1 MSFNEQNTIEDAIRD
16 MLCKNYKAEAAR
28 IKEKLEDPP
37 YGSSLSLHPSS
48 LSSSS
53 SPFPPWKFI
62 RGEDLI
68 LYGKQPQDVFV
79 DTWLKD
85 ALCRLNKPLEVNPD
99 LADEVIHRI
108 RGVLLEANY
117 SGLIRANEIFQDWLL
132 GKMSMPLG
140 KDGEHITINL
150 IDFVDLAKNHYVI
163 SQQVQ
168 FTGNRDAYFDLVLY
182 VNGLPLVVGEVKT
195 PVRDAISWQDGAAD
209 FLGGQKHYWE
219 NQKAFFVPNLLCF
232 ASEGKTFYHG
242 PVGAR
247 FKNWAHWYNTE
258 ERDKIP
264 QDMRTVLKSAEN
276 LLNPRTLLEI
286 LQSFVVYSTFNQG
299 KGKPSYKMK
308 ILPRYPQYE
317 AAKAIVERVKTQD
330 ARQGL
335 IWHFQGSGKSLLMLF
350 AAQMLKVDP
359 ELKNPTVIVVVD
371 RVDLDT
377 QINGVFNNAAVKNVT
392 PLKSCKALA
401 KEIEQDS
408 RQILITTIF
417 KFDEIE
423 IDENNP
429 DGLNSRENII
439 VLVDEAHRTQ
449 EGCLA
454 EKMRWA
460 LPNAFFFGL
469 TGTPVSGLERNT
481 FKLFGA
487 PNDPGRYL
495 NRYSYKQSIR
505 DEATLPVK
513 FEPRLVELRIDRETI
528 DKEFEELARENN
540 LDKTEKAYVSQKAG
554 KLAHLLK
561 APKRITAIA
570 DDISEHFQK
579 HVDPKQLKGM
589 VVVYDREAVVQ
600 MYYLLSDRLGKDAV
614 EAVMNIS
621 QGTVESKD
629 EGVRIKDEGVR
640 IKDEGVR
647 IKEVGKEG
655 RVKSEDGNEGKQK
668 RIASDWLK
676 WTKLKLPVQ
685 KEDFKRWQGI
695 DATPEVQEALLDRY
709 KDPSDPLKIIVVTAK
724 LLTGFDAPIC
734 YCMYLDKPLRD
745 HTLLQAMCRTNRI
758 YSDTKK
764 YGLIIDYLGVF
775 ENVAKALDY
784 DPKEIEGVIESVEA
798 FKKLFSEAL
807 QKCLDYFPG
816 INRKIEGYEGLIVA
830 QDCLK
835 GNEKK
840 DAFAA
845 QFNLLKRF
853 WEAITPDPFLMP
865 FRKDYRWLAQVYES
879 VKPVGGV
886 GSLLW
891 ESLGPET
898 IKIIHENTEIARIR
912 DDIDELVMDAESV
925 FELTEEERKNKAK
938 KLNLSLMARIRSK
951 KDPRFEE
958 LGKRLERLKDKYEA
972 GVLSSIEW
980 LKDLLDAARDMVRLE
995 NETKEDVI
1003 PDDKQALT
1011 EIFLEVKS
1019 VTTPQIIA
1027 SVVEDIDKIVRATR
1041 FDGWQNTH
1049 AGQKEIQKVLR
1060 QTLFKYKLH
1069 KEQELFEK
1077 AYGYIREHY

>member
-1 MSFNEQNTIEDAIRD
+1 MSFNEMNTIENALRD
-16 MLCKNYKAEAAR
+16 HLVGKPVTAQTGMVAEETAEYIAGNR
-28 IKEKLEDPP
+28 DLK
-37 YGSSLSLHPSS
+37 
-48 LSSSS
+48 
-53 SPFPPWKFI
+53 WKYVH
-62 RGEDLI
+62 GENLV

-85 ALCRLNKPLEVNPD
+85 ALCRLNKQLAANPD
-99 LADEVIHRI
+99 LADEVIHRL
-108 RGVLLEANY
+108 RGVLLEAGY

-132 GKMSMPLG
+132 GRISMPLG
-140 KDGEHITINL
+140 KDGEHITIHL
-150 IDFVDLAKNHYVI
+150 LDFDTPQNNHFVV

-168 FTGNRDAYFDLVLY
+168 FTGTRDCYFDLVLY

-232 ASEGKTFYHG
+232 ASEGKTFYYG
-242 PVGAR
+242 AIGAR
-247 FKNWAHWYNTE
+247 FKNWAPWHSTE
-258 ERDKIP
+258 DREEIP
-264 QDMRTVLKSAEN
+264 QDMRTVLKSAER
-276 LLNPRTLLEI
+276 LLHPKTLLEI
-286 LQSFVVYSTFNQG
+286 LQSFVVFSTVKQG
-299 KGKPSYKMK
+299 KGKPSFKIK

-350 AAQMLKVDP
+350 AAQMLKADLN
-359 ELKNPTVIVVVD
+359 LKNPTVVVVVD
-371 RVDLDT
+371 RVDLDS
-377 QINGVFNNAAVKNVT
+377 QINSVFNNAAVKNVT
-392 PLKSCKALA
+392 PVKSCKALA
-401 KEIEQDS
+401 QELKQDS
-408 RQILITTIF
+408 RQILITTVF
-417 KFDEIE
+417 KFDEVE
-423 IDENNP
+423 IDEHQT
-429 DGLNSRENII
+429 DGLNPRDNII

-449 EGCLA
+449 EGSLG

-469 TGTPVSGLERNT
+469 TGTPISGLERNT

-528 DKEFEELARENN
+528 DKEFEELAEQNN
-540 LDKTEKAYVSQKAG
+540 LSEEEKTFISQKAG

-570 DDISEHFQK
+570 DDISDHFK
-579 HVDPKQLKGM
+579 THVVPKQFKGM
-589 VVVYDREAVVQ
+589 VVVYDRDAVVQ
-600 MYYLLSDRLGKDAV
+600 MYYLLCERLGKDAV
-614 EAVMNIS
+614 EVVMNIS
-621 QGTVESKD
+621 QGTIEEETD
-629 EGVRIKDEGVR
+629 EN
-640 IKDEGVR
+640 
-647 IKEVGKEG
+647 GKP
-655 RVKSEDGNEGKQK
+655 KK
-668 RIASDWLK
+668 IASDWLK
-676 WTKLKLPVQ
+676 WQKLDLPVE
-685 KEDFKRWQGI
+685 KDDFKRWQGI
-695 DATPEVQEALLDRY
+695 DASPEVQEQLLDRY
-709 KDPSDPLKIIVVTAK
+709 RDASDPLKVIVVTAK

-745 HTLLQAMCRTNRI
+745 HTLLQAMCRTNRL

-764 YGLIIDYLGVF
+764 HGLIIDYLGVF

-784 DPKEIEGVIESVEA
+784 DPKEIEGVVESVEA
-798 FKKLFSEAL
+798 FKKLFPEAIG
-807 QKCLDYFPG
+807 KCLEYFPG
-816 INRKIEGYEGLIVA
+816 VDRTVEGYEGLIAA
-830 QDCLK
+830 QDCLV

-845 QFNLLKRF
+845 QFNVLKRF
-853 WEAITPDPFLMP
+853 WEAITPDPYLNS

-879 VKPVGGV
+879 IKPVGGL

-898 IKIIHENTEIARIR
+898 IKLIHEHTEIDRIR

-925 FELTEEERKNKAK
+925 FELTEEEKKKKAK
-938 KLNLSLMARIRSK
+938 KLNLSLMAKVRSK
-951 KDPRFEE
+951 NDPRFEE
-958 LGKRLERLKDKYEA
+958 LGQRLERLKDKYEA
-972 GVLSSIEW
+972 GVLSSLDW
-980 LKDLLDAARDMVRLE
+980 LKELLDAARDMVRLE
-995 NETKEDVI
+995 NETHEEVI

-1011 EIFLEVKS
+1011 EIFLELRNG
-1019 VTTPQIIA
+1019 TTPQIIA
-1027 SVVEDIDKIVRATR
+1027 NVVEDIDKIVRATR
-1041 FDGWQNTH
+1041 FDGWQSTH

>member
-1 MSFNEQNTIEDAIRD
+1 MSFNEMNTIENALRD
-16 MLCKNYKAEAAR
+16 HLVGKPVTAQTGMVAEETAEYIAGNR
-28 IKEKLEDPP
+28 DLK
-37 YGSSLSLHPSS
+37 
-48 LSSSS
+48 
-53 SPFPPWKFI
+53 WKYVH
-62 RGEDLI
+62 GENLV

-79 DTWLKD
+79 DTWLKET
-85 ALCRLNKPLEVNPD
+85 LCRLNKPLAANPD
-99 LADEVIHRI
+99 LADEVIHRM
-108 RGVLLEANY
+108 RGVLLEAGY

-132 GKMSMPLG
+132 GRVSMPLG
-140 KDGEHITINL
+140 KDGEHITIHL
-150 IDFVDLAKNHYVI
+150 IDFDTPQNNHFVV

-168 FTGNRDAYFDLVLY
+168 FTGTRDCYFDLVLY

-232 ASEGKTFYHG
+232 ASEGKTFYYG
-242 PVGAR
+242 AIGAR
-247 FKNWAHWYNTE
+247 FKNWAPWHSTE
-258 ERDKIP
+258 EREEIP
-264 QDMRTVLKSAEN
+264 QDMRTVLKSAER
-276 LLNPRTLLEI
+276 LLHPKTLLEI
-286 LQSFVVYSTFNQG
+286 LQSFVVFSTVKQG
-299 KGKPSYKMK
+299 EGKPSFKIK

-350 AAQMLKVDP
+350 AAQMLKADP
-359 ELKNPTVIVVVD
+359 DLKNPTVVVVVD
-371 RVDLDT
+371 RVDLDS
-377 QINGVFNNAAVKNVT
+377 QINSVFNNASTKNVT
-392 PLKSCKALA
+392 PVKSCKALA
-401 KEIEQDS
+401 QELKQDS
-408 RQILITTIF
+408 RQILITTVF
-417 KFDEIE
+417 KFDEVE
-423 IDENNP
+423 IDEHNT
-429 DGLNSRENII
+429 DGLNPRDNII

-449 EGCLA
+449 EGSLG

-469 TGTPVSGLERNT
+469 TGTPISGLERNT

-528 DKEFEELARENN
+528 DQGFDELAEQNN
-540 LDKTEKAYVSQKAG
+540 LNEEEKAFISQKAG

-570 DDISEHFQK
+570 DDITNHYQS
-579 HVDPKQLKGM
+579 HVAPKQFKGM
-589 VVVYDREAVVQ
+589 VVVYDREAVVR
-600 MYYLLSDRLGKDAV
+600 MYYLLCEQLGKDAV
-614 EAVMNIS
+614 EVVMNIS
-621 QGTVESKD
+621 QGTIEKETD
-629 EGVRIKDEGVR
+629 EN
-640 IKDEGVR
+640 
-647 IKEVGKEG
+647 GKP
-655 RVKSEDGNEGKQK
+655 KK
-668 RIASDWLK
+668 IAPDWLK
-676 WTKLKLPVQ
+676 WQKLGLPIE
-685 KEDFKRWQGI
+685 KGDFKRWQGI
-695 DATPEVQEALLDRY
+695 DASPEAQEQLLDRY
-709 KDPSDPLKIIVVTAK
+709 RDATDPLKVIIVTAK

-734 YCMYLDKPLRD
+734 YCMYLDKPLKD
-745 HTLLQAMCRTNRI
+745 HTLLQAMCRTNRL

-764 YGLIIDYLGVF
+764 HGLIIDYLGVF

-784 DPKEIEGVIESVEA
+784 DPKEIEGVVESVEA
-798 FKKLFSEAL
+798 FKKLFPEAIG
-807 QKCLDYFPG
+807 KCLEYFPG
-816 INRKIEGYEGLIVA
+816 VDRTVEGYEGLIAA
-830 QDCLK
+830 QDCLV

-845 QFNLLKRF
+845 QFNVLKRF
-853 WEAITPDPFLMP
+853 WEAITPDPYLNA

-879 VKPVGGV
+879 IKPVGGL

-898 IKIIHENTEIARIR
+898 IKLIHENTDIDRIR

-925 FELTEEERKNKAK
+925 FELTEEERKKKAK
-938 KLNLSLMARIRSK
+938 KLNISLMAKVRSK
-951 KDPRFEE
+951 NDPRFEE
-958 LGKRLERLKDKYEA
+958 LGQRLERLKDKYEA
-972 GVLSSIEW
+972 GVLSSLDW
-980 LKDLLDAARDMVRLE
+980 LKELLDAARDMVRLE
-995 NETKEDVI
+995 NETHEEVI

-1011 EIFLEVKS
+1011 EIFLELRNG
-1019 VTTPQIIA
+1019 TTPQIIA
-1027 SVVEDIDKIVRATR
+1027 NVVEDIDKIVRVTR
-1041 FDGWQNTH
+1041 FDGWQSTH

>member
-1 MSFNEQNTIEDAIRD
+1 MSFNEMNTIENALRD
-16 MLCKNYKAEAAR
+16 HLVGKPVTAQTGMVAEETAEYIAGNR
-28 IKEKLEDPP
+28 DLK
-37 YGSSLSLHPSS
+37 
-48 LSSSS
+48 
-53 SPFPPWKFI
+53 WKYVH
-62 RGEDLI
+62 GENLV

-85 ALCRLNKPLEVNPD
+85 ALCRLNKPLAANPD
-99 LADEVIHRI
+99 LADEVIHRL
-108 RGVLLEANY
+108 RGVLLEAGY

-132 GKMSMPLG
+132 GRISMPLG
-140 KDGEHITINL
+140 KDGEHITIHL
-150 IDFVDLAKNHYVI
+150 LDFDTPQNNHFVV

-168 FTGNRDAYFDLVLY
+168 FTGTRDCYFDLVLY

-232 ASEGKTFYHG
+232 ASEGKTFYYG
-242 PVGAR
+242 AIGAR
-247 FKNWAHWYNTE
+247 FKNWAPWHSTE
-258 ERDKIP
+258 DREEIP
-264 QDMRTVLKSAEN
+264 QDMRTVLKSAER
-276 LLNPRTLLEI
+276 LLHPKTLLEI
-286 LQSFVVYSTFNQG
+286 LQSFVVFSTVKQG
-299 KGKPSYKMK
+299 EGKPSFKIK

-350 AAQMLKVDP
+350 AAQMLKADP
-359 ELKNPTVIVVVD
+359 DLKNPTVVVVVD
-371 RVDLDT
+371 RVDLDS
-377 QINGVFNNAAVKNVT
+377 QINSVFNNAAVKNVT
-392 PLKSCKALA
+392 PVKSCKALA
-401 KEIEQDS
+401 QELKQDS
-408 RQILITTIF
+408 RQILITTVF
-417 KFDEIE
+417 KFDEVE
-423 IDENNP
+423 IDEHQT
-429 DGLNSRENII
+429 DGLNPRDNII

-449 EGCLA
+449 EGSLG

-469 TGTPVSGLERNT
+469 TGTPISGLERNT

-528 DKEFEELARENN
+528 DKEFEELAEQNN
-540 LDKTEKAYVSQKAG
+540 LSEEEKTFISQKAG

-570 DDISEHFQK
+570 DDISDHFK
-579 HVDPKQLKGM
+579 THVEPKQFKGM
-589 VVVYDREAVVQ
+589 VVVYDRDAVVQ
-600 MYYLLSDRLGKDAV
+600 MYYLLCERLGKDAV
-614 EAVMNIS
+614 EVVMNIS
-621 QGTVESKD
+621 QGTIEEETD
-629 EGVRIKDEGVR
+629 EN
-640 IKDEGVR
+640 
-647 IKEVGKEG
+647 GKP
-655 RVKSEDGNEGKQK
+655 KK
-668 RIASDWLK
+668 IASDWLK
-676 WTKLKLPVQ
+676 WQKLDLPVE
-685 KEDFKRWQGI
+685 KDDFKRWQGI
-695 DATPEVQEALLDRY
+695 DASPEVQEQLLDRY
-709 KDPSDPLKIIVVTAK
+709 RDASDPLKVIVVTAK

-745 HTLLQAMCRTNRI
+745 HTLLQAMCRTNRL

-764 YGLIIDYLGVF
+764 HGLIIDYLGVF

-784 DPKEIEGVIESVEA
+784 DPKEIEGVVESVEA
-798 FKKLFSEAL
+798 FKKLFPEAIG
-807 QKCLDYFPG
+807 KCLEYFPG
-816 INRKIEGYEGLIVA
+816 VDRTVEGYEGLIAA
-830 QDCLK
+830 QDCLV

-845 QFNLLKRF
+845 QFNVLKRF
-853 WEAITPDPFLMP
+853 WEAITPDPYLNA

-879 VKPVGGV
+879 IKPVGGL

-898 IKIIHENTEIARIR
+898 IKLIHEHTEIDRIR

-925 FELTEEERKNKAK
+925 FELTEEEKKKKAK
-938 KLNLSLMARIRSK
+938 KLNLSLMAKVRSK
-951 KDPRFEE
+951 NDPRFEE
-958 LGKRLERLKDKYEA
+958 LGQRLERLKDKYEA
-972 GVLSSIEW
+972 GVLSSLDW
-980 LKDLLDAARDMVRLE
+980 LKELLDAARDMVRLE
-995 NETKEDVI
+995 NETHEEVI

-1011 EIFLEVKS
+1011 EIFLELRNG
-1019 VTTPQIIA
+1019 TTPQIIA
-1027 SVVEDIDKIVRATR
+1027 NVVEDIDKIVRATR
-1041 FDGWQNTH
+1041 FDGWQSTH
-1049 AGQKEIQKVLR
+1049 TGQKEIQKVLR

>member
-1 MSFNEQNTIEDAIRD
+1 MSFNEMNTIENALRD
-16 MLCKNYKAEAAR
+16 HLVGKPVTIQTGMVAEETAEYIAGNR
-28 IKEKLEDPP
+28 DLK
-37 YGSSLSLHPSS
+37 
-48 LSSSS
+48 
-53 SPFPPWKFI
+53 WKYVH
-62 RGEDLI
+62 GENLV

-79 DTWLKD
+79 DTWLKET
-85 ALCRLNKPLEVNPD
+85 LCRLNKPLAANPD
-99 LADEVIHRI
+99 LADEVIHRL
-108 RGVLLEANY
+108 RGVLLEAGY

-132 GKMSMPLG
+132 GRVSMPLG
-140 KDGEHITINL
+140 KDGEHITIHL
-150 IDFVDLAKNHYVI
+150 IDFDTPQNNHFVV

-168 FTGNRDAYFDLVLY
+168 FTGTRDCYFDLVLY

-232 ASEGKTFYHG
+232 ASEGKTFYYG
-242 PVGAR
+242 AIGAR
-247 FKNWAHWYNTE
+247 FKNWAPWHSTE
-258 ERDKIP
+258 EREEIP
-264 QDMRTVLKSAEN
+264 QDMRTVLKSAER
-276 LLNPRTLLEI
+276 LLHPKTLLEI
-286 LQSFVVYSTFNQG
+286 LQSFVVFSTVKQG
-299 KGKPSYKMK
+299 EGKPSFKIK

-350 AAQMLKVDP
+350 AAQMLKADP
-359 ELKNPTVIVVVD
+359 DLKNPTVVVVVD
-371 RVDLDT
+371 RVDLDS
-377 QINGVFNNAAVKNVT
+377 QINSVFNNASTKNVT
-392 PLKSCKALA
+392 PVKSCKALA
-401 KEIEQDS
+401 QELKQDS
-408 RQILITTIF
+408 RQILITTVF
-417 KFDEIE
+417 KFDEVE
-423 IDENNP
+423 IDEHNT
-429 DGLNSRENII
+429 DGLNPRDNII

-449 EGCLA
+449 EGSLG

-469 TGTPVSGLERNT
+469 TGTPISGLERNT

-528 DKEFEELARENN
+528 DQGFDELAEQNN
-540 LDKTEKAYVSQKAG
+540 LNEEEKAFISQKAG

-570 DDISEHFQK
+570 DDITNHYQS
-579 HVDPKQLKGM
+579 HVAPKQFKGM
-589 VVVYDREAVVQ
+589 VVVYDREAVVR
-600 MYYLLSDRLGKDAV
+600 MYYLLCEQLGKDAV
-614 EAVMNIS
+614 EVVMNIS
-621 QGTVESKD
+621 QGTIEKETD
-629 EGVRIKDEGVR
+629 EN
-640 IKDEGVR
+640 
-647 IKEVGKEG
+647 GKP
-655 RVKSEDGNEGKQK
+655 KK
-668 RIASDWLK
+668 IAPDWLK
-676 WTKLKLPVQ
+676 WQKLGLPIE
-685 KEDFKRWQGI
+685 KGDFKRWQGI
-695 DATPEVQEALLDRY
+695 DASPEAQEQLLDRY
-709 KDPSDPLKIIVVTAK
+709 RDATDPLKVIIVTAK

-734 YCMYLDKPLRD
+734 YCMYLDKPLKD
-745 HTLLQAMCRTNRI
+745 HTLLQAMCRTNRL

-764 YGLIIDYLGVF
+764 HGLIIDYLGVF

-784 DPKEIEGVIESVEA
+784 DPKEIEGVVESVEA
-798 FKKLFSEAL
+798 FKKLFPEAIG
-807 QKCLDYFPG
+807 KCLEYFPG
-816 INRKIEGYEGLIVA
+816 VDRTVEGYEGLIAA
-830 QDCLK
+830 QDCLV

-845 QFNLLKRF
+845 QFNVLKRF
-853 WEAITPDPFLMP
+853 WEAITPAPYLNA

-879 VKPVGGV
+879 IKPVGGL

-898 IKIIHENTEIARIR
+898 IKLIHENTDIDRIR

-925 FELTEEERKNKAK
+925 FELTEEERKKKAK
-938 KLNLSLMARIRSK
+938 KLNISLMAKVRSK
-951 KDPRFEE
+951 NDPRFEE
-958 LGKRLERLKDKYEA
+958 LGQRLERLKDKYEA
-972 GVLSSIEW
+972 GVLSSLDW
-980 LKDLLDAARDMVRLE
+980 LKELLDAARDMVRLE
-995 NETKEDVI
+995 NETHEEVI

-1011 EIFLEVKS
+1011 EIFLELRNG
-1019 VTTPQIIA
+1019 TTPQIIA
-1027 SVVEDIDKIVRATR
+1027 NVVEDIDKIVRVTR
-1041 FDGWQNTH
+1041 FDGWQSTH

>member
-1 MSFNEQNTIEDAIRD
+1 MSFNEMNTIENALRD
-16 MLCKNYKAEAAR
+16 HLVGKPVTAQTGMVAEETAEYIASNR
-28 IKEKLEDPP
+28 DLK
-37 YGSSLSLHPSS
+37 
-48 LSSSS
+48 
-53 SPFPPWKFI
+53 WKYVH
-62 RGEDLI
+62 GENLV

-79 DTWLKD
+79 DTWLKET
-85 ALCRLNKPLEVNPD
+85 LCRLNKPLAANPD
-99 LADEVIHRI
+99 LADEVIHRM
-108 RGVLLEANY
+108 RGVLLEAGY

-132 GKMSMPLG
+132 GRVSMPLG
-140 KDGEHITINL
+140 KDGEHITIHL
-150 IDFVDLAKNHYVI
+150 IDFDTPQNNHFVV

-168 FTGNRDAYFDLVLY
+168 FTGTRDCYFDLVLY

-232 ASEGKTFYHG
+232 ASEGKTFYYG
-242 PVGAR
+242 AIGAR
-247 FKNWAHWYNTE
+247 FKNWAPWHSTE
-258 ERDKIP
+258 EREEIP
-264 QDMRTVLKSAEN
+264 QDMRTVLKSAER
-276 LLNPRTLLEI
+276 LLHPKTLLEI
-286 LQSFVVYSTFNQG
+286 LQSFVVFSTVKQG
-299 KGKPSYKMK
+299 EGKPSFKIK

-350 AAQMLKVDP
+350 AAQMLKADP
-359 ELKNPTVIVVVD
+359 DLKNPTVVVVVD
-371 RVDLDT
+371 RVDLDS
-377 QINGVFNNAAVKNVT
+377 QINSVFNNASTKNVT
-392 PLKSCKALA
+392 PVKSCKALA
-401 KEIEQDS
+401 QELKQDS
-408 RQILITTIF
+408 RQILITTVF
-417 KFDEIE
+417 KFDEVE
-423 IDENNP
+423 IDEHNT
-429 DGLNSRENII
+429 DGLNPRDNII

-449 EGCLA
+449 EGSLG

-469 TGTPVSGLERNT
+469 TGTPISGLERNT

-528 DKEFEELARENN
+528 DQGFDELAEQNN
-540 LDKTEKAYVSQKAG
+540 LNEEEKAFISQKAG

-570 DDISEHFQK
+570 DDITNHYQS
-579 HVDPKQLKGM
+579 HVAPKQFKGM
-589 VVVYDREAVVQ
+589 VVVYDREAVVR
-600 MYYLLSDRLGKDAV
+600 MYYLLCEQLGKDAV
-614 EAVMNIS
+614 EVVMNIS
-621 QGTVESKD
+621 QGTIEKETD
-629 EGVRIKDEGVR
+629 EN
-640 IKDEGVR
+640 
-647 IKEVGKEG
+647 GKP
-655 RVKSEDGNEGKQK
+655 KK
-668 RIASDWLK
+668 IAPDWLK
-676 WTKLKLPVQ
+676 WQKLGLPIE
-685 KEDFKRWQGI
+685 KGDFKRWQGI
-695 DATPEVQEALLDRY
+695 DASPEAQEQLLDRY
-709 KDPSDPLKIIVVTAK
+709 RDATDPLKVIIVTAK

-734 YCMYLDKPLRD
+734 YCMYLDKPLKD
-745 HTLLQAMCRTNRI
+745 HTLLQAMCRTNRL

-764 YGLIIDYLGVF
+764 HGLIIDYLGVF

-784 DPKEIEGVIESVEA
+784 DPKEIEGVVESVEA
-798 FKKLFSEAL
+798 FKKLFPEAIG
-807 QKCLDYFPG
+807 KCLEYFPG
-816 INRKIEGYEGLIVA
+816 VDRTVEGYEGLIAA
-830 QDCLK
+830 QDCLV

-845 QFNLLKRF
+845 QFNVLKRF
-853 WEAITPDPFLMP
+853 WEAITPDPYLNA

-879 VKPVGGV
+879 IKPVGGL

-898 IKIIHENTEIARIR
+898 IKLIHENTDIDRIR

-925 FELTEEERKNKAK
+925 FELTEEERKKKAK
-938 KLNLSLMARIRSK
+938 KLNISLMAKVRSK
-951 KDPRFEE
+951 NDPRFEE
-958 LGKRLERLKDKYEA
+958 LGQRLERLKDKYEA
-972 GVLSSIEW
+972 GVLSSLDW
-980 LKDLLDAARDMVRLE
+980 LKELLDAARDMVRLE
-995 NETKEDVI
+995 NETHEEVI

-1011 EIFLEVKS
+1011 EIFLELRNG
-1019 VTTPQIIA
+1019 TTPQIIA
-1027 SVVEDIDKIVRATR
+1027 NVVEDIDKIVRVTR
-1041 FDGWQNTH
+1041 FDGWQSTH

>member
-1 MSFNEQNTIEDAIRD
+1 MSFNEMNTIENALRD
-16 MLCKNYKAEAAR
+16 HLVGKPVTAQTGMVADETAEYIAGNR
-28 IKEKLEDPP
+28 DLK
-37 YGSSLSLHPSS
+37 
-48 LSSSS
+48 
-53 SPFPPWKFI
+53 WKYVH
-62 RGEDLI
+62 GENLV

-85 ALCRLNKPLEVNPD
+85 ALCRLNKPLAANPD
-99 LADEVIHRI
+99 LADEVIHRL
-108 RGVLLEANY
+108 RGVLLEAGY

-132 GKMSMPLG
+132 GRISMPLG
-140 KDGEHITINL
+140 KDGEHITIHL
-150 IDFVDLAKNHYVI
+150 LDFDTPQNNHFVV

-168 FTGNRDAYFDLVLY
+168 FTGTRDCYFDLVLY
-182 VNGLPLVVGEVKT
+182 INGLPLVVGEVKT
-195 PVRDAISWQDGAAD
+195 PVRDAISWQDGASD
-209 FLGGQKHYWE
+209 FLGGQKYYWE

-232 ASEGKTFYHG
+232 ASEGKTFYYG
-242 PVGAR
+242 AIGAR
-247 FKNWAHWYNTE
+247 FKNWAPWHSTE
-258 ERDKIP
+258 DREEIP
-264 QDMRTVLKSAEN
+264 QDMRTALKSAER
-276 LLNPRTLLEI
+276 LLHPKTLLEI
-286 LQSFVVYSTFNQG
+286 LQSFVVFSTVKQDE
-299 KGKPSYKMK
+299 GKPSFKIK

-350 AAQMLKVDP
+350 AAQMLKADP
-359 ELKNPTVIVVVD
+359 SLKNPTVVVVVD
-371 RVDLDT
+371 RVDLDS
-377 QINGVFNNAAVKNVT
+377 QINSVFNNAAVKNVT
-392 PLKSCKALA
+392 PVKSCKALA
-401 KEIEQDS
+401 QELKQDS
-408 RQILITTIF
+408 RQILITTVF
-417 KFDEIE
+417 KFDEVE
-423 IDENNP
+423 IDEHNS
-429 DGLNSRENII
+429 DGLNPRDNII

-449 EGCLA
+449 EGSLG

-469 TGTPVSGLERNT
+469 TGTPISGLERNT

-528 DKEFEELARENN
+528 DREFEELAKQHN
-540 LDKTEKAYVSQKAG
+540 LSEDEKTFISQKAG

-570 DDISEHFQK
+570 DDIAEHFK
-579 HVDPKQLKGM
+579 THVEPKQFKGM
-589 VVVYDREAVVQ
+589 VVVYDRDAVVQ
-600 MYYLLSDRLGKDAV
+600 MYYLLCERLGKDAV
-614 EAVMNIS
+614 EVVMNIS
-621 QGTVESKD
+621 QGTIEEEAD
-629 EGVRIKDEGVR
+629 EN
-640 IKDEGVR
+640 
-647 IKEVGKEG
+647 GKP
-655 RVKSEDGNEGKQK
+655 KK
-668 RIASDWLK
+668 IAPDWLK
-676 WTKLKLPVQ
+676 WQKLDLPVE

-695 DATPEVQEALLDRY
+695 DASPEVQEQLLDRY
-709 KDPSDPLKIIVVTAK
+709 RDASDPLKVIVVTAK

-745 HTLLQAMCRTNRI
+745 HTLLQAMCRTNRL
-758 YSDTKK
+758 YSETKK
-764 YGLIIDYLGVF
+764 HGLIIDYLGVF

-784 DPKEIEGVIESVEA
+784 DPKEIEGVVESVEA
-798 FKKLFSEAL
+798 FKKLFPEAIG
-807 QKCLDYFPG
+807 KCLEYFPG
-816 INRKIEGYEGLIVA
+816 VDRTVEGYEGLIAA
-830 QDCLK
+830 QDCLV

-845 QFNLLKRF
+845 QFNVLKQF
-853 WEAITPDPFLMP
+853 WEAITPDPYLNP

-879 VKPVGGV
+879 IKPVGGL

-898 IKIIHENTEIARIR
+898 IKLIHEHTEIDRIR

-925 FELTEEERKNKAK
+925 FELTEEEKKKKAK
-938 KLNLSLMARIRSK
+938 KLNLSLMAKVRSK
-951 KDPRFEE
+951 NDPRFEE
-958 LGKRLERLKDKYEA
+958 LGQRLERLKDKYEA
-972 GVLSSIEW
+972 GVLSSLDW
-980 LKDLLDAARDMVRLE
+980 LKELLDAARDMVRLE
-995 NETKEDVI
+995 NETHEEVI

-1011 EIFLEVKS
+1011 EIFLELRNG
-1019 VTTPQIIA
+1019 TTPQIIA
-1027 SVVEDIDKIVRATR
+1027 NVVEDIDKIVRATR
-1041 FDGWQNTH
+1041 FDGWQSTH

>member
-1 MSFNEQNTIEDAIRD
+1 MSFNEMNTIENALRD
-16 MLCKNYKAEAAR
+16 HLVGKPVTAQTGMVADETAEYIAGNR
-28 IKEKLEDPP
+28 DLK
-37 YGSSLSLHPSS
+37 
-48 LSSSS
+48 
-53 SPFPPWKFI
+53 WKYVH
-62 RGEDLI
+62 GENLV

-85 ALCRLNKPLEVNPD
+85 ALCRLNKPLAANPD
-99 LADEVIHRI
+99 LADEVIHRL
-108 RGVLLEANY
+108 RGVLLEAGY

-132 GKMSMPLG
+132 GRISMPLG
-140 KDGEHITINL
+140 KDGEHITIHL
-150 IDFVDLAKNHYVI
+150 LDFDTPQNNHFVV

-168 FTGNRDAYFDLVLY
+168 FTGTRDCYFDLVLY
-182 VNGLPLVVGEVKT
+182 INGLPLVVGEVKT
-195 PVRDAISWQDGAAD
+195 PVRDAISWQDGASD
-209 FLGGQKHYWE
+209 FLGGQKYYWE

-232 ASEGKTFYHG
+232 ASEGKTFYYG
-242 PVGAR
+242 AIGAR
-247 FKNWAHWYNTE
+247 FKNWAPWHSTE
-258 ERDKIP
+258 DREEIP
-264 QDMRTVLKSAEN
+264 QDMRTALKSAER
-276 LLNPRTLLEI
+276 LLHPKTLLEI
-286 LQSFVVYSTFNQG
+286 LQSFVVFSTVKQDE
-299 KGKPSYKMK
+299 GKPSFKIK

-350 AAQMLKVDP
+350 AAQMLKADP
-359 ELKNPTVIVVVD
+359 SLKNPTVVVVVD
-371 RVDLDT
+371 RVDLDS
-377 QINGVFNNAAVKNVT
+377 QINSVFNNAAVKNVT
-392 PLKSCKALA
+392 PVKSCKALA
-401 KEIEQDS
+401 QELKQDS
-408 RQILITTIF
+408 RQILITTVF
-417 KFDEIE
+417 KFDEVE
-423 IDENNP
+423 IDEHNS
-429 DGLNSRENII
+429 DGLNPRDNII

-449 EGCLA
+449 EGSLG

-469 TGTPVSGLERNT
+469 TGTPISGLERNT

-528 DKEFEELARENN
+528 DREFEELAKQHN
-540 LDKTEKAYVSQKAG
+540 LSEDEKTFISQKAG

-570 DDISEHFQK
+570 DDIAEHFK
-579 HVDPKQLKGM
+579 THVEPKQFKGM
-589 VVVYDREAVVQ
+589 VVVYDRDAVVQ
-600 MYYLLSDRLGKDAV
+600 MYYLLCERLGKDAV
-614 EAVMNIS
+614 EVVMNIS
-621 QGTVESKD
+621 QGTIEEEAD
-629 EGVRIKDEGVR
+629 EN
-640 IKDEGVR
+640 
-647 IKEVGKEG
+647 GKP
-655 RVKSEDGNEGKQK
+655 KK
-668 RIASDWLK
+668 IAPDWLK
-676 WTKLKLPVQ
+676 WQKLDLPVE

-695 DATPEVQEALLDRY
+695 DASPEVQEQLLDRY
-709 KDPSDPLKIIVVTAK
+709 RDASDPLKVIVVTAK

-745 HTLLQAMCRTNRI
+745 HTLLQAMCRTNRL
-758 YSDTKK
+758 YSETKK
-764 YGLIIDYLGVF
+764 HGLIIDYLGVF

-784 DPKEIEGVIESVEA
+784 DPKEIEGVVESVEA
-798 FKKLFSEAL
+798 FKKLFPEAIG
-807 QKCLDYFPG
+807 KCLEYFPG
-816 INRKIEGYEGLIVA
+816 VDRTVEGYEGLIAA
-830 QDCLK
+830 QDCLV

-845 QFNLLKRF
+845 QFNVLKRF
-853 WEAITPDPFLMP
+853 WEAITPDPYLNP

-879 VKPVGGV
+879 IKPVGGL

-898 IKIIHENTEIARIR
+898 IKLIHEHTEIDRIR

-925 FELTEEERKNKAK
+925 FELTEEEKKKKAK
-938 KLNLSLMARIRSK
+938 KLNLSLMAKVRSK
-951 KDPRFEE
+951 NDPRFEE
-958 LGKRLERLKDKYEA
+958 LGQRLERLKDKYEA
-972 GVLSSIEW
+972 GVLSSLDW
-980 LKDLLDAARDMVRLE
+980 LKELLDAARDMVRLE
-995 NETKEDVI
+995 NETHEEVI

-1011 EIFLEVKS
+1011 EIFLELRNG
-1019 VTTPQIIA
+1019 TTPQIIA
-1027 SVVEDIDKIVRATR
+1027 NVVEDIDKIVRATR
-1041 FDGWQNTH
+1041 FDGWQSTH

>member
-1 MSFNEQNTIEDAIRD
+1 MSFNEMNTIENALRD
-16 MLCKNYKAEAAR
+16 HLVGKPVTAQTGMVAEETAEYIAGNR
-28 IKEKLEDPP
+28 DLK
-37 YGSSLSLHPSS
+37 
-48 LSSSS
+48 
-53 SPFPPWKFI
+53 WKYVH
-62 RGEDLI
+62 GENLV

-85 ALCRLNKPLEVNPD
+85 ALCRLNKPLAANPD
-99 LADEVIHRI
+99 LAEEVIHRL
-108 RGVLLEANY
+108 RGVLLEAGY

-132 GKMSMPLG
+132 GRISMPLG
-140 KDGEHITINL
+140 KDGEHITIHL
-150 IDFVDLAKNHYVI
+150 LDFDAPQNNHFVV

-168 FTGNRDAYFDLVLY
+168 FTGTRDCYFDLVLY
-182 VNGLPLVVGEVKT
+182 INGLPLVVGEVKT

-232 ASEGKTFYHG
+232 ASEGKTFCYG
-242 PVGAR
+242 AIGAR
-247 FKNWAHWYNTE
+247 FKNWAPWHSTE
-258 ERDKIP
+258 DREEIP
-264 QDMRTVLKSAEN
+264 QDMRTVLKSAER
-276 LLNPRTLLEI
+276 LLHPKTLLEI
-286 LQSFVVYSTFNQG
+286 LQSFVVFSTVKQG
-299 KGKPSYKMK
+299 EGKPSFKIK

-350 AAQMLKVDP
+350 AAQMLKADP
-359 ELKNPTVIVVVD
+359 DLKNPTVVVVVD
-371 RVDLDT
+371 RVDLDS
-377 QINGVFNNAAVKNVT
+377 QINSVFNNAAVKNVT
-392 PLKSCKALA
+392 PVKSCKALA
-401 KEIEQDS
+401 QELKQDS
-408 RQILITTIF
+408 RQILITTVF
-417 KFDEIE
+417 KFDEVE
-423 IDENNP
+423 IDEHQT
-429 DGLNSRENII
+429 DGLNPRDNII

-449 EGCLA
+449 EGSLG

-469 TGTPVSGLERNT
+469 TGTPISGLERNT

-528 DKEFEELARENN
+528 DQGFEELAQQNN
-540 LDKTEKAYVSQKAG
+540 LNEEEKTFISQKAG

-570 DDISEHFQK
+570 EDISTHYQN
-579 HVDPKQLKGM
+579 HVAPKQFKGM
-589 VVVYDREAVVQ
+589 VVVYDREAVVR
-600 MYYLLSDRLGKDAV
+600 MYYLLCERLGKEAV
-614 EAVMNIS
+614 EVVMNIS
-621 QGTVESKD
+621 QGTIEEETD
-629 EGVRIKDEGVR
+629 EN
-640 IKDEGVR
+640 
-647 IKEVGKEG
+647 GKP
-655 RVKSEDGNEGKQK
+655 KK
-668 RIASDWLK
+668 IATDWLN
-676 WTKLKLPVQ
+676 WQKLGLPIE
-685 KEDFKRWQGI
+685 KGDFKRWQGI
-695 DATPEVQEALLDRY
+695 DASPEAQEQLLDRY
-709 KDPSDPLKIIVVTAK
+709 RDATDPLKVIIVTAK

-734 YCMYLDKPLRD
+734 YCMYLDKPLKD
-745 HTLLQAMCRTNRI
+745 HTLLQAMCRTNRL

-764 YGLIIDYLGVF
+764 HGLIIDYLGVF

-784 DPKEIEGVIESVEA
+784 DPKEIEGVVESVEA
-798 FKKLFSEAL
+798 FKKLFPEAIG
-807 QKCLDYFPG
+807 KCLEYFPG
-816 INRKIEGYEGLIVA
+816 VDRTVEGYEGLIAA
-830 QDCLK
+830 QDCLV

-845 QFNLLKRF
+845 QFNVLKRF
-853 WEAITPDPFLMP
+853 WEAITPDPYLNA

-879 VKPVGGV
+879 IKPVGGL

-898 IKIIHENTEIARIR
+898 IKLIHEHTEIDRIR

-925 FELTEEERKNKAK
+925 FELTEEEKKKKAK
-938 KLNLSLMARIRSK
+938 KLNLSLMAKVRSK
-951 KDPRFEE
+951 NDPRFEE
-958 LGKRLERLKDKYEA
+958 LGQRLERLKDKYEA
-972 GVLSSIEW
+972 GVLSSLDW
-980 LKDLLDAARDMVRLE
+980 LKELLDAARDMVRLE
-995 NETKEDVI
+995 NETHEEVI

-1011 EIFLEVKS
+1011 EIFLELRNG
-1019 VTTPQIIA
+1019 TTPQIIA
-1027 SVVEDIDKIVRATR
+1027 NVVEDIDKIVRATR
-1041 FDGWQNTH
+1041 FDGWQSTH

>member
-1 MSFNEQNTIEDAIRD
+1 MSFNEMNTIENALRD
-16 MLCKNYKAEAAR
+16 HLVGKPVTAQTGMVAEETAEYIAGNR
-28 IKEKLEDPP
+28 DLK
-37 YGSSLSLHPSS
+37 
-48 LSSSS
+48 
-53 SPFPPWKFI
+53 WKYVH
-62 RGEDLI
+62 GENLV

-79 DTWLKD
+79 DTWLKES
-85 ALCRLNKPLEVNPD
+85 LCRINKPLAANPD
-99 LADEVIHRI
+99 LADEVIHRM
-108 RGVLLEANY
+108 RGVLLEAGY

-132 GKMSMPLG
+132 GRVSMPLG
-140 KDGEHITINL
+140 KDGEHITIHL
-150 IDFVDLAKNHYVI
+150 IDFDTPQNNHFVV

-168 FTGNRDAYFDLVLY
+168 FTGTRDCYFDLVLY

-232 ASEGKTFYHG
+232 ASEGKTFYYG
-242 PVGAR
+242 AIGAR
-247 FKNWAHWYNTE
+247 FKNWAPWHSTE
-258 ERDKIP
+258 EREEIP
-264 QDMRTVLKSAEN
+264 QDMRTVLKSAER
-276 LLNPRTLLEI
+276 LLHPKTLLEI
-286 LQSFVVYSTFNQG
+286 LQSFVVFSTVKQG
-299 KGKPSYKMK
+299 EGKPSFKIK

-350 AAQMLKVDP
+350 AAQMLKADP
-359 ELKNPTVIVVVD
+359 DLKNPTVVVVVD
-371 RVDLDT
+371 RVDLDS
-377 QINGVFNNAAVKNVT
+377 QINSVFNNASTKNVT
-392 PLKSCKALA
+392 PVKSCKALA
-401 KEIEQDS
+401 QELKQDS
-408 RQILITTIF
+408 RQILITTVF
-417 KFDEIE
+417 KFDEVE
-423 IDENNP
+423 IDEHNT
-429 DGLNSRENII
+429 DGLNPRDNII

-449 EGCLA
+449 EGSLG

-469 TGTPVSGLERNT
+469 TGTPISGLERNT

-528 DKEFEELARENN
+528 DQGFDELAEQNN
-540 LDKTEKAYVSQKAG
+540 LNEEEKAFISQKAG

-570 DDISEHFQK
+570 DDITNHYQS
-579 HVDPKQLKGM
+579 HVAPKQFKGM
-589 VVVYDREAVVQ
+589 VVVYDREAVVR
-600 MYYLLSDRLGKDAV
+600 MYYLLCEQLGKDAV
-614 EAVMNIS
+614 EVVMNIS
-621 QGTVESKD
+621 QGTIEKETD
-629 EGVRIKDEGVR
+629 EN
-640 IKDEGVR
+640 
-647 IKEVGKEG
+647 GKP
-655 RVKSEDGNEGKQK
+655 KK
-668 RIASDWLK
+668 IAPDWLK
-676 WTKLKLPVQ
+676 WQKLGLPIE
-685 KEDFKRWQGI
+685 KGDFKRWQGI
-695 DATPEVQEALLDRY
+695 DASPEAQEQLLDRY
-709 KDPSDPLKIIVVTAK
+709 RDATDPLKVIIVTAK

-734 YCMYLDKPLRD
+734 YCMYLDKPLKD
-745 HTLLQAMCRTNRI
+745 HTLLQAMCRTNRL

-764 YGLIIDYLGVF
+764 HGLIIDYLGVF

-784 DPKEIEGVIESVEA
+784 DPKEIEGVVESVEA
-798 FKKLFSEAL
+798 FKKLFPEAIG
-807 QKCLDYFPG
+807 KCLEYFPG
-816 INRKIEGYEGLIVA
+816 VDRTVEGYEGLIAA
-830 QDCLK
+830 QDCLV

-845 QFNLLKRF
+845 QFNVLKRF
-853 WEAITPDPFLMP
+853 WEAITPDPYLNA

-879 VKPVGGV
+879 IKPVGGL

-898 IKIIHENTEIARIR
+898 IKLIHENTDIDRIR

-925 FELTEEERKNKAK
+925 FELTEEERKKKAK
-938 KLNLSLMARIRSK
+938 KLNISLMAKVRSK
-951 KDPRFEE
+951 NDPRFEE
-958 LGKRLERLKDKYEA
+958 LGQRLERLKDKYEA
-972 GVLSSIEW
+972 GVLSSLDW
-980 LKDLLDAARDMVRLE
+980 LKELLDAARDMVRLE
-995 NETKEDVI
+995 NETHEEVI

-1011 EIFLEVKS
+1011 EIFLELRNG
-1019 VTTPQIIA
+1019 TTPQIIA
-1027 SVVEDIDKIVRATR
+1027 NVVEDIDKIVRVTR
-1041 FDGWQNTH
+1041 FDGWQSTH

>member
-1 MSFNEQNTIEDAIRD
+1 MSFNEMNTIENALRD
-16 MLCKNYKAEAAR
+16 HLVGKPVTVQTGMVAEETAEYIASNR
-28 IKEKLEDPP
+28 DLK
-37 YGSSLSLHPSS
+37 
-48 LSSSS
+48 
-53 SPFPPWKFI
+53 WKYVH
-62 RGEDLI
+62 GENLV

-79 DTWLKD
+79 DTWLKET
-85 ALCRLNKPLEVNPD
+85 LCRLNKPLAANPD
-99 LADEVIHRI
+99 LADEVIHRM
-108 RGVLLEANY
+108 RGVLLEAGY

-132 GKMSMPLG
+132 GRVSMPLG
-140 KDGEHITINL
+140 KDGEHITIHL
-150 IDFVDLAKNHYVI
+150 IDFDTPQNNHFVV

-168 FTGNRDAYFDLVLY
+168 FTGTRDCYFDLVLY

-232 ASEGKTFYHG
+232 ASEGKTFYYG
-242 PVGAR
+242 AIGAR
-247 FKNWAHWYNTE
+247 FKNWAPWHSTE
-258 ERDKIP
+258 EREEIP
-264 QDMRTVLKSAEN
+264 QDMRTVLKSAER
-276 LLNPRTLLEI
+276 LLHPKTLLEI
-286 LQSFVVYSTFNQG
+286 LQSFVVFSTVKQG
-299 KGKPSYKMK
+299 EGKPSFKIK

-350 AAQMLKVDP
+350 AAQMLKADP
-359 ELKNPTVIVVVD
+359 DLKNPTVVVVVD
-371 RVDLDT
+371 RVDLDS
-377 QINGVFNNAAVKNVT
+377 QINSVFNNASTKNVT
-392 PLKSCKALA
+392 PVKSCKALA
-401 KEIEQDS
+401 QELKQDS
-408 RQILITTIF
+408 RQILITTVF
-417 KFDEIE
+417 KFDEVE
-423 IDENNP
+423 IDEHNT
-429 DGLNSRENII
+429 DGLNPRDNII

-449 EGCLA
+449 EGSLG

-469 TGTPVSGLERNT
+469 TGTPISGLERNT

-528 DKEFEELARENN
+528 DQGFDELAEQNN
-540 LDKTEKAYVSQKAG
+540 LNEEEKAFISQKAG

-570 DDISEHFQK
+570 DDITNHYQS
-579 HVDPKQLKGM
+579 HVAPKQFKGM
-589 VVVYDREAVVQ
+589 VVVYDREAVVR
-600 MYYLLSDRLGKDAV
+600 MYYLLCEQLGKDAV
-614 EAVMNIS
+614 EVVMNIS
-621 QGTVESKD
+621 QGTIEKETD
-629 EGVRIKDEGVR
+629 EN
-640 IKDEGVR
+640 
-647 IKEVGKEG
+647 GKP
-655 RVKSEDGNEGKQK
+655 KK
-668 RIASDWLK
+668 IAPDWLK
-676 WTKLKLPVQ
+676 WQKLGLPIE
-685 KEDFKRWQGI
+685 KGDFKRWQGI
-695 DATPEVQEALLDRY
+695 DASPEAQEQLLDRY
-709 KDPSDPLKIIVVTAK
+709 RDATDPLKVIIVTAK

-734 YCMYLDKPLRD
+734 YCMYLDKPLKD
-745 HTLLQAMCRTNRI
+745 HTLLQAMCRTNRL

-764 YGLIIDYLGVF
+764 HGLIIDYLGVF

-784 DPKEIEGVIESVEA
+784 DPKEIEGVVESVEA
-798 FKKLFSEAL
+798 FKKLFPEAIG
-807 QKCLDYFPG
+807 KCLEYFPG
-816 INRKIEGYEGLIVA
+816 VDRTVEGYEGLIAA
-830 QDCLK
+830 QDCLV

-845 QFNLLKRF
+845 QFNVLKRF
-853 WEAITPDPFLMP
+853 WEAITPDPYLNA

-879 VKPVGGV
+879 IKPVGGL

-898 IKIIHENTEIARIR
+898 IKLIHENTDIDRIR

-925 FELTEEERKNKAK
+925 FELTEEERKKKAK
-938 KLNLSLMARIRSK
+938 KLNISLMAKVRSK
-951 KDPRFEE
+951 NDPRFEE
-958 LGKRLERLKDKYEA
+958 LGQRLERLKDKYEA
-972 GVLSSIEW
+972 GVLSSLDW
-980 LKDLLDAARDMVRLE
+980 LKELLDAARDMVRLE
-995 NETKEDVI
+995 NETHEEVI

-1011 EIFLEVKS
+1011 EIFLELRNG
-1019 VTTPQIIA
+1019 TTPQIIA
-1027 SVVEDIDKIVRATR
+1027 NVVEDIDKIVRVTR
-1041 FDGWQNTH
+1041 FDGWQSTH